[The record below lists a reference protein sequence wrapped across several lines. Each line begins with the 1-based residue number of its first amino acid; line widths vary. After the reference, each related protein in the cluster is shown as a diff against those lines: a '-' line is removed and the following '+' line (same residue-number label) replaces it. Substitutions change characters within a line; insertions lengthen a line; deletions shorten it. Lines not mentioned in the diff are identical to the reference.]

1 MNQRLDR
8 WADAWSKMSDSPL
21 IGSGYGQ
28 WLAHNVPLEIGR
40 TIGVIPAL
48 VFTGWLVA
56 VVFRTVR
63 LAVVSPSRE
72 ARRYGSLFLG
82 LAVLWTTQAAIETIF
97 STPSLAAPHWLLIC
111 VTWHVPA
118 IVERER
124 LAMKRFRTTQYT
136 FLAARPEPT
145 IHEPLKT

>member
-1 MNQRLDR
+1 MI
-8 WADAWSKMSDSPL
+8 DSPL

-28 WLAHNVPLEIGR
+28 RLAHNVPLEIGR

-48 VFTGWLVA
+48 VFTAWMVA

-63 LAVVSPSRE
+63 LAMVSPSRQ

-82 LAVLWTTQAAIETIF
+82 LAVLWTTQLAIETVF

-111 VTWHVPA
+111 VTWHGPA
-118 IVERER
+118 IMERER
-124 LAMKRFRTTQYT
+124 LAMKRFRHAQYT
-136 FLAARPEPT
+136 SLAARPEPT
-145 IHEPLKT
+145 VHAPLTT